1 MERGIL
7 DTVFYHKI
15 SNAKRRV
22 DASSMLITVIM
33 GVTFKGD
40 QILKKQAF
48 KLSSYFSWQD
58 SVVKT

>member
-1 MERGIL
+1 MEREIL

-40 QILKKQAF
+40 QILNTS
-48 KLSSYFSWQD
+48 LL
-58 SVVKT
+58 TI